1 MKNKITF
8 KIFNEIDFDLEQKLE
23 IIDKSSISHVF
34 QQISFIKEY
43 VKKNKLKFFFIAIYF
58 EERLSILIPLE
69 IKKIFGVKILQYIGS
84 KEFDYCSPIIS
95 NLDNNIDAVKFNETW
110 KNILKSINGYDL
122 IFFDKQPEKIQG
134 CDNPIVKYL
143 KNTFLSR
150 VYLIKLPSSN
160 EEYIEKLSGQKFF
173 NELQRTSRKLQQ
185 DNIVNFKILGNEDNL
200 NIRSLMVN
208 KANSLNK
215 KNIKHILNEK
225 FIDYFVELKK
235 RNQEIFNLS
244 VLEIDKEI
252 IAANLGLVHQNTFYY
267 YMPTIF
273 SEKYKKYSP
282 GKILIYNLIQW
293 CIKNKIKIFDFGLG
307 DEDYKK
313 YWSNNKTN
321 LFRHFDY
328 RGFKGLVLLLFL
340 KIYIFIKKLLIVFF
354 SHEDST
360 LIFLVYKILEL
371 FLEPH
376 LCLVYSIVQL
386 LPFFLLVLIR
396 HFHLSLEF
404 SY

>member
-8 KIFNEIDFDLEQKLE
+8 KIFNEIDFDLEQKLK
-23 IIDKSSISHVF
+23 IIDKSSIYHVF

-235 RNQEIFNLS
+235 RKKEIFNLS

-340 KIYIFIKKLLIVFF
+340 KIYIFIKKL
-354 SHEDST
+354 
-360 LIFLVYKILEL
+360 
-371 FLEPH
+371 
-376 LCLVYSIVQL
+376 
-386 LPFFLLVLIR
+386 
-396 HFHLSLEF
+396 
-404 SY
+404 